1 MYPIRR
7 LPIALLLLMGM
18 LSMSIEASGAS
29 PSSSDQCTFTKSS
42 VRVSKGGGLGRIE
55 WTTNLGAVL
64 QRDEGIV
71 SILKP
76 RGYHDPPRVIG
87 RYDDGAVD
95 SFDGDLAFVGDRWL
109 LYARQTHQFSRDGI
123 HVLDLADPGTP
134 RLAFYQPQGGTLRIA
149 HYNDGANSWVF
160 SLDAIHGLITNR
172 FDTATGALVPVHA
185 SPLPALKVG
194 GPASA
199 GFFIDRKDP
208 MTGAPILYVST
219 GKTGVEMFDISN
231 PANPVLL
238 GAWGEVGLA
247 EIEVVASKSKR
258 TIYAATEYW
267 FNKQLAPEVIVL
279 DASDPAAIDEID
291 RWSLSAPAD
300 DKARVQGM
308 TLFDGLLYVAHSRAG
323 VVAFNPRGHVARQI
337 DLKGDVLEGSAYAA
351 ADGPIAFDVEPYVW
365 GPGLLISDAAT
376 GHLTFYRRSCYNEIF
391 VLEIESH
398 RR

>member
-1 MYPIRR
+1 MHRIRR
-7 LPIALLLLMGM
+7 LPLALFLLVGI
-18 LSMSIEASGAS
+18 LSISMEASAAS
-29 PSSSDQCTFTKSS
+29 SSSSDRCTFTKSS
-42 VRVSKGGGLGRIE
+42 VRVSKSGGLGRIE

-172 FDTATGALVPVHA
+172 FETATGVLVPVHA
-185 SPLPALKVG
+185 SPLPAFKVG

-199 GFFIDRKDP
+199 GLFIDSKDP
-208 MTGAPILYVST
+208 MTGAPMLYVST
-219 GKTGVEMFDISN
+219 GRTGVEMFDISN
-231 PANPVLL
+231 PADPVLL
-238 GAWGEVGLA
+238 GSWGEVGLA
-247 EIEVVASKSKR
+247 EIEVHASKTKR

-267 FNKQLAPEVIVL
+267 VDKQLVPEVIVL
-279 DASDPAAIDEID
+279 DASDPVAIDEID
-291 RWSLSAPAD
+291 RWSLGAPAD

-308 TLFDGLLYVAHSRAG
+308 TLSEGLLYVAHSRAG
-323 VVAFNPRGHVARQI
+323 VVAFNPRGHVVRQVH
-337 DLKGDVLEGSAYAA
+337 LKGDVLEGSAYAA
-351 ADGPIAFDVEPYVW
+351 AGGPIAFDVEPYVW
-365 GPGLLISDAAT
+365 GPGFLISDAAT
-376 GHLTFYRRSCYNEIF
+376 GRLTFYRRSCHDEVF
-391 VLEIESH
+391 VLEIESS
-398 RR
+398 RS